1 MEIHLEPYLRD
12 EAPQLAQW
20 AKKVVAKCSKI
31 LSFKH
36 ARIGIYA
43 SCDPR
48 DLEEINGSR
57 GYCPSDTVI
66 DVTVD
71 LNHPNLKFETFRFT
85 LAHQLYSLARRQAGI
100 GIDDTFLECL
110 ISEGL
115 ADHFYRE
122 TYGEIPAWVSELNKT
137 EVTKLLK
144 KATPF
149 LDEQVDDR
157 FFNEWFLQGS
167 EKLKIAK
174 WSGYSLGYALV
185 TQMLKRDKKLNS
197 ISFLDVPAKENAD
210 ITVLLR

>member
-1 MEIHLEPYLRD
+1 MEIHLGCYLRD

-31 LSFKH
+31 ISFKD
-36 ARIGIYA
+36 ARIGIY
-43 SCDPR
+43 SSY
-48 DLEEINGSR
+48 DLGEVNGSR
-57 GYCPSDTVI
+57 GYCPSDTII
-66 DVTVD
+66 DITVD

-100 GIDDTFLECL
+100 EIDETFLECL

-122 TYGEIPAWVSELNKT
+122 TYGEIPAWISEMDKT
-137 EVTKLLK
+137 EVTKLFK

-149 LDEQVDDR
+149 LGEQVDDR

-185 TQMLKRDKKLNS
+185 TQILKRDKKLNS
-197 ISFLDVPAKENAD
+197 ISFLDVPAKEIAE